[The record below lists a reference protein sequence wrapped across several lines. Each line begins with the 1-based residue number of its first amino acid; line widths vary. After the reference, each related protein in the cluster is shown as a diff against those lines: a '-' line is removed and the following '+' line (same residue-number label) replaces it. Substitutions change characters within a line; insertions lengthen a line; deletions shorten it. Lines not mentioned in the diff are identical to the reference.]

1 MSDTAFDT
9 AQKIMQAIEKKLVKY
24 KGYVR
29 MIEAA
34 NGYSYFEI
42 AMRPPG
48 GTHTDEITVAYS
60 VEFFAEA
67 TPETLKPKAIRILNE
82 FRTLLGLPR
91 E

>member
-1 MSDTAFDT
+1 MQDVAFDN
-9 AQKIMQAIEKKLVKY
+9 AEKITRAIEKKLVKY

-29 MIEAA
+29 RIEVNEDYAF
-34 NGYSYFEI
+34 YEI

-48 GTHTDEITVAYS
+48 GSHTDELTVAYS
-60 VEFFAEA
+60 QQYFTEI
-67 TPETLKPKAIRILNE
+67 TPENLKPKAIRILND